1 MASIIAWKFDPLP
14 DAITAMRFVLTGI
27 SSFSIILPVD

>member
-1 MASIIAWKFDPLP
+1 MASMIAWKFDPLP

-27 SSFSIILPVD
+27 SSFFIVLPVD